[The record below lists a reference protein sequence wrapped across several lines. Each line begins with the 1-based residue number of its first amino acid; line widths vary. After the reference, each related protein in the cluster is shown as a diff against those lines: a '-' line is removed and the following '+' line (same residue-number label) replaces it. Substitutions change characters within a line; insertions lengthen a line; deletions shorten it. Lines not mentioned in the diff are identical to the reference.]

1 MSGCISI
8 LWSLLKFKMAIGN
21 YIIQVEINCT
31 ELHLSTSNFC

>member
-8 LWSLLKFKMAIGN
+8 LWSIEVQNGYN
-21 YIIQVEINCT
+21 YIIQAEIHCT